1 MSKIVTVIQAR
12 LGSTRLPGKVLA
24 DLCGEPMLWHIIERV
39 KGATKIGDLILA
51 VPPRDVLA
59 LEPIASRC
67 GIEIMAP
74 AVPEN
79 DLVARFHAVAS
90 ATQADYVVRICAD
103 NPCVEP
109 EEIDRIIEASQER
122 MEYGAWSNVHEL
134 PFHCGTCGDTVIQVR
149 SSYPDGLGA
158 EVYAVG
164 CLRYLNHYVE
174 EKGLRT
180 HPHRYWEE
188 NGLMQTIPC
197 PSAFAR
203 PEIRLDVN
211 TAEDLRFIRG
221 IYQALYPTNPNFH
234 ITDILALLDQR
245 NAACAT
251 PG

>member
-39 KGATKIGDLILA
+39 KRATKIGDLILA
-51 VPPRDVLA
+51 VPPRDVMTCA
-59 LEPIASRC
+59 PITGRC
-67 GIEIMAP
+67 GIKILAP
-74 AVPEN
+74 PVPEN
-79 DLVARFHAVAS
+79 DLVARFHVIAS
-90 ATQADYVVRICAD
+90 ATKADYVVRICAD

-109 EEIDRIIEASQER
+109 EEIDRIIAASLNE
-122 MEYGAWSNVHEL
+122 EDGDSWSPWSNSHEIN
-134 PFHCGTCGDTVIQVR
+134 GNG
-149 SSYPDGLGA
+149 YPDGLGD
-158 EVYAVG
+158 EVYTARI
-164 CLRYLNHYVE
+164 CAWLTRAQAPRFRE
-174 EKGLRT
+174 
-180 HPHRYWEE
+180 HPHAVFEE
-188 NGLMQTIPC
+188 NRIMQTIPC
-197 PSAFAR
+197 PPAFAR

-221 IYQALYPTNPNFH
+221 IYEALYPTKPNFH